1 MHDFVK
7 KIYKQVGKY
16 TKYEV
21 YIHVYDLF
29 NSYIYVPQHLNDRL
43 YAFKCFSGSVS
54 SEDLSD
60 KLRTLYL
67 SIFTVINN
75 IYETRLLK
83 SYSSTFTVINDIYET
98 ILLNTFEFW
107 IQSNKTT

>member
-1 MHDFVK
+1 MDDFVK

-60 KLRTLYL
+60 ILRTLYL
-67 SIFTVINN
+67 
-75 IYETRLLK
+75 
-83 SYSSTFTVINDIYET
+83 STFTVINDIYET
-98 ILLNTFEFW
+98 SLLNAFEFW
-107 IQSNKTT
+107 IQSNKTTLNIYSYILILCRC